1 MVDQDSVRHARKG
14 VGSGVSPRPTAPSNG
29 FRRALRLERM
39 ATRIGHLSSGPV
51 RQWLKRAYHAMLM
64 LQSAGGG
71 LRCTLPGGE
80 VIRVLPA
87 YRYLSWNPDE
97 YAAFRAVVRPG
108 TVALDVGAN
117 VGAYSLLLGQWTGP
131 SGAVFAFEPAPVT
144 FDGLARHIR
153 LNHLEEVVRP
163 AQIAIGD
170 GSGAAR
176 LLVAVTAGE
185 SRLAIPTDPLD
196 ASVHVSATTID
207 EFCARERIDPDF
219 IKIDVEGFELAALR
233 GARET
238 IRRRRGALA
247 LFVEMHPALWPVIG
261 VQHAD
266 VLEELSL
273 QGLEPVPIVPTA
285 DPWAT
290 DGVCLRL
297 VQR

>member
-1 MVDQDSVRHARKG
+1 MRKK
-14 VGSGVSPRPTAPSNG
+14 GVSPRPTAPSAR
-29 FRRALRLERM
+29 FRRALRLERV
-39 ATRIGHLSSGPV
+39 ATQIGRLSPGPV
-51 RQWLKRAYHAMLM
+51 RQWLKRVYHAMLM
-64 LQSAGGG
+64 VQSAGAG

-117 VGAYSLLLGQWTGP
+117 VGAYALLLGHWTGR
-131 SGAVFAFEPAPVT
+131 SGAVFAFEPAPVA

-153 LNHLEEVVRP
+153 LNHLEDVVRP
-163 AQIAIGD
+163 AQMAIGD
-170 GSGAAR
+170 GPGAAR
-176 LLVAVTAGE
+176 LLVASTAGE
-185 SRLAIPTDPLD
+185 SRLAIPTDPIH
-196 ASVHVSATTID
+196 ASVDVLATTID
-207 EFCARERIDPDF
+207 DFCARERIDPDF

-247 LFVEMHPALWPVIG
+247 LFVEMHPALWPVLG

-266 VLEELSL
+266 VLDELSV
-273 QGLEPVPIVPTA
+273 QRLEPVPIAPTA
-285 DPWAT
+285 DIWAT